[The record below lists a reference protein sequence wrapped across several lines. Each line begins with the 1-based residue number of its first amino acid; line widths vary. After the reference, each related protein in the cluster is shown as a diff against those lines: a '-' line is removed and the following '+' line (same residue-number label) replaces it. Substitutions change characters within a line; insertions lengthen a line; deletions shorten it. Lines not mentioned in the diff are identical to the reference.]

1 MSSLIRKKTIEDSTK
16 DGLIITAKTTKI
28 FFALNT
34 GNVKKTKKSL
44 LFSCFSL
51 YIKILCM

>member
-1 MSSLIRKKTIEDSTK
+1 MGSLIRKKTIEDSTT
-16 DGLIITAKTTKI
+16 DRLIITAKTTKI

-34 GNVKKTKKSL
+34 ANEKEAKKSF